1 MEIIE
6 EEDSSGSNLSTLLA
20 PCCQS
25 KVTSF
30 LPVSGI
36 SAISGKFIAAII
48 RKRRRSSMTKSFV
61 SLSSV
66 CCHRRRRYVTHT
78 HTSCWVWQFAFF
90 FLPFRLATHH
100 FNDMHE
106 LAASYWFIL
115 SGDVRACVSGVLWK
129 KKKTLSQS
137 ERLLFSFIL
146 FLHTTTGKR
155 MAVIQIEPFQQF
167 AISERCSRGSCR
179 FLRGNCTQVRPSSQ
193 SINLLLLLL
202 RLRLP
207 IKNKFYFTPSFT
219 AAGNWWKW
227 DFSNSELDLFSC
239 LHS

>member
-129 KKKTLSQS
+129 KKRKKLSVSLKGFYLVLFCFYTQQQGKGWPLS
-137 ERLLFSFIL
+137 RLN
-146 FLHTTTGKR
+146 R
-155 MAVIQIEPFQQF
+155 
-167 AISERCSRGSCR
+167 
-179 FLRGNCTQVRPSSQ
+179 
-193 SINLLLLLL
+193 
-202 RLRLP
+202 
-207 IKNKFYFTPSFT
+207 
-219 AAGNWWKW
+219 
-227 DFSNSELDLFSC
+227 SNSSPFPNDAQEVPAAFCVATALKYVLVANRSIFFFFFFFGFGFQ
-239 LHS
+239 